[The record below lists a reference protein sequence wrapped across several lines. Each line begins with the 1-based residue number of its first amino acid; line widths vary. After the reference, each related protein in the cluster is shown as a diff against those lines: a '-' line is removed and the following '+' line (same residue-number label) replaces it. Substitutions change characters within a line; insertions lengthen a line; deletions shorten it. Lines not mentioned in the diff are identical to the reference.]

1 MKGDEIMRPRTDIP
15 NMSLKNA
22 FTTSL
27 AILVFISLMSFQNKV
42 QGGDCTMALQLQD
55 PYVRANYESVVE
67 AGRIHDDS
75 GICGVPNT
83 PSEPA
88 PGVNVSGTI
97 FDPISMECI
106 NCHDGTVARAVDF
119 RFEKTES
126 LGVTSLITLVASHP
140 IGVDLTKFSC
150 DNKFNHWK
158 SLPPEIVLMDG
169 KVGCASCHNLLG
181 VNYLYLA
188 VDMEKSNLCFTC
200 HRK

>member
-1 MKGDEIMRPRTDIP
+1 MKPRTDVP

-22 FTTSL
+22 FMTSL
-27 AILVFISLMSFQNKV
+27 AILVFFSLLFFENMV
-42 QGGDCTMALQLQD
+42 QGSDCTMALQLQD

-67 AGRIHDDS
+67 AGRIHDDNVF
-75 GICGVPNT
+75 CGAPVT
-83 PSEPA
+83 PFEP
-88 PGVNVSGTI
+88 GNNGSGTI

-126 LGVTSLITLVASHP
+126 QGVASLITLVASHP
-140 IGVDLTKFSC
+140 IGVDLTRFSC